1 MTAMDPVEAPDTLQP
16 TQPPQDVAAVLQ
28 ASLLALRNQGA
39 QQLDPAGFHY
49 MEVLLQ
55 RLQTQPAAV
64 RHILEGRLQQAIT
77 GYTDRFTHAQKQAA
91 DVVARVAAQHPERA
105 RELRRLLALGDF
117 QAVHRIGKTPSP
129 AAAHTTVLQLTQL
142 NEHIRAARHDGTTT
156 SPKGSAETTTR
167 TELASVRQFRETWSR
182 HRAVDQVQQAVS
194 RGPENAGP
202 LNSQMLVIHSLA
214 LMRKLSPHY
223 LQRFMAHV
231 DDLLWLEQAHAKMP
245 KSKSKAQKKAP
256 TAPKKTTRKK

>member
-1 MTAMDPVEAPDTLQP
+1 MTATDPVEAPDTLP
-16 TQPPQDVAAVLQ
+16 PPPQDAAVALQ
-28 ASLLALRNQGA
+28 ASLLALRNRGA
-39 QQLDPAGFHY
+39 QHLDPAGFHY
-49 MEVLLQ
+49 LEVLLQ
-55 RLQTQPAAV
+55 RLPTQPAPV
-64 RHILEGRLQQAIT
+64 RHILEGRLQQAVAS
-77 GYTDRFTHAQKQAA
+77 YTDRFTQAHKDTA
-91 DVVARVAAQHPERA
+91 DAVARLAAQHPEHA

-117 QAVHRIGKTPSP
+117 QGVHRIGKAPGP
-129 AAAHTTVLQLTQL
+129 AAAHTTVLQLAQL
-142 NEHIRAARHDGTTT
+142 NQHIRAARHDGTAT
-156 SPKGSAETTTR
+156 SPAGSTQEPAR

-231 DDLLWLEQAHAKMP
+231 DDLLWLEQAHAKLP
-245 KSKSKAQKKAP
+245 KTKTKAQKKASP
-256 TAPKKTTRKK
+256 AQKKTTRKK

>member
-1 MTAMDPVEAPDTLQP
+1 MTATAPVEAPE
-16 TQPPQDVAAVLQ
+16 DVAAALQ

-49 MEVLLQ
+49 LEVLLQ
-55 RLQTQPAAV
+55 RLQTQAAPV
-64 RHILEGRLQQAIT
+64 RHILEGRLQHAVT
-77 GYTDRFTHAQKQAA
+77 GYTDRFTQAQKEATDA
-91 DVVARVAAQHPERA
+91 VAHLATQHPERA

-117 QAVHRIGKTPSP
+117 RAIHRIAKTPS
-129 AAAHTTVLQLTQL
+129 AAATHTTVLPLAQL
-142 NEHIRAARHDGTTT
+142 NQHIRAARRDGTAT
-156 SPKGSAETTTR
+156 SPAGSAEAPTR

-182 HRAVDQVQQAVS
+182 HRAVDQVQQAVR

-231 DDLLWLEQAHAKMP
+231 DDLLWLEQAHARLP
-245 KSKSKAQKKAP
+245 QSKKKAQKKSA
-256 TAPKKTTRKK
+256 TAPKKSTRKK